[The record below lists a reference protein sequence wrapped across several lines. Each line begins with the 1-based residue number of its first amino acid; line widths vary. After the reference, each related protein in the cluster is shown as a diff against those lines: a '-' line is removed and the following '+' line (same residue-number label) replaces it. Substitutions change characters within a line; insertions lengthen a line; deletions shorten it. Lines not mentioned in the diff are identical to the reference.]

1 MQRRKVMGKL
11 IIFPTDTVYGIGC
24 EIFDK
29 ENINK
34 IYELKH
40 RPRNKP
46 LACLCADLKQI
57 KQIAYI
63 NSLEKKVIEKFMPG
77 ALTIILKAKKKVAE
91 TTGFETIGVR
101 IPNSKIAQRILIK
114 NGPMLT
120 TSVNES
126 EEIPLNDF
134 EEIKMKYGEFVDE
147 IYPTDEKSS
156 NQASTVFSFLEGV
169 PKILR
174 EGEIT
179 LEQISKVLK

>member
-1 MQRRKVMGKL
+1 
-11 IIFPTDTVYGIGC
+11 
-24 EIFDK
+24 
-29 ENINK
+29 
-34 IYELKH
+34 
-40 RPRNKP
+40 
-46 LACLCADLKQI
+46 
-57 KQIAYI
+57 
-63 NSLEKKVIEKFMPG
+63 MPG

-126 EEIPLNDF
+126 EKIPLNDYD
-134 EEIKMKYGEFVDE
+134 EIKLKYGEVVDE
-147 IYPTDEKSS
+147 IFATDEKSS
-156 NQASTVFSFLEGV
+156 NQASTVVSFLEGF